1 MKPKLI
7 LVFLTALLALGAFSC
22 KKDCDRCQVTL
33 ANSTAYDVDILIGG
47 NKVKTL
53 APAEFYITY
62 ILSGRTTHVE
72 ADIQTSVAHS
82 DLDLNLFCPEVK
94 ECREFFYTIKL

>member
-1 MKPKLI
+1 MKKVGYIVALA
-7 LVFLTALLALGAFSC
+7 ALLLAISAC
-22 KKDCDRCQVTL
+22 RETCDRCQVTL

-82 DLDLNLFCPEVK
+82 DLDLNLFCPDAA
-94 ECREFFYTIKL
+94 ECREFFYTVKL